1 MGERL
6 SFTVHRIKIYNYISN
21 INDTFDSKFILKIW
35 MTTKIIFQSLQI
47 MNLFKEYFMAFV
59 SDKIIQI
66 NISKYNLVE
75 IRKVGKYFFLV

>member
-1 MGERL
+1 
-6 SFTVHRIKIYNYISN
+6 
-21 INDTFDSKFILKIW
+21 